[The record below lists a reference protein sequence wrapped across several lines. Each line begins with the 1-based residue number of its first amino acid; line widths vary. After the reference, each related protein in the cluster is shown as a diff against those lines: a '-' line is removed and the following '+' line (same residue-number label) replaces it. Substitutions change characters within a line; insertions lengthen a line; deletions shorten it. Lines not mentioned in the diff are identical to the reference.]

1 MKKNLYYILYI
12 GVLMMFL
19 AGCQDEGMF
28 TPEEE
33 TSQAP
38 VNVSFQVKLGG
49 EEMSRAI
56 GDASR
61 VNQLIVGVFQDEDGK
76 LLNTD
81 TIKREKEQEN
91 FTNVTIPMFKNQTYK
106 LAFWAQVENNGIY
119 SIDNNFNINI
129 DYSKYKDI
137 SLVGTESFEAFSA
150 IRTGVTV
157 DNPGNASIVLTR
169 PFAQLNIAAS
179 EEEIFNK
186 VNKTAFTINKVY
198 TAYNPFSGTV
208 GNPVEKRFSFTF
220 SQSDVSVKQNT
231 TINGNTYY
239 YLASAYLLAPEEVV
253 MIGGLYKDEEIYKAL
268 VFNELPLAANTRT
281 NIYGNMIQQEVMQG
295 WDGVT
300 FTAPTNE
307 GSTCNVTIEGATN
320 ILHIDTPEELAYC
333 MKNGYPSGY
342 DAIHICA
349 NIDMGG
355 HDWNQ
360 LPVETDNSRSANP
373 IIPKNVPEG
382 IVIVG
387 TSGEGQA
394 PFTISNAKVSS
405 TGLFGDIKNVTVK
418 NLKLKNIHVEAS
430 GNVGVLAGTVTG
442 ASIFENVIVEGGSV
456 SSESSDIAGGM
467 VGYINHESVTNQS
480 VATTLS
486 GCQANGITNITGS
499 VTGKLVGEFSGYS
512 YNEVLNFIDCS
523 SDITMEATS
532 FNNVNK
538 SCFIEQSLEN
548 DENDLLGRETYCRG
562 IVNFGENRFVP
573 KWDGVRS
580 DITPLIENGV
590 NVIYSPYDVA
600 YYQKKS
606 PSTVTFKTNVD
617 LGSHNFDPI
626 KSITNLDGENHTIY
640 NLKVD
645 MVHDGTGAA
654 FIQSANGITT
664 HKDITFV
671 GADIKNVHNPEI
683 PIPAYG
689 VTNDGGAGNAYAG
702 TLVSHSGGTYTV
714 SNVHVRS
721 GKVYAVCKMGGLVG
735 YVGGNLDMS
744 KCSVDNYTIENYAP
758 GVPNYYTLPGP
769 GYMDIYLQQFQDNTI
784 TNAALALMG
793 IHKIPE
799 YGRVNLLQWWYTQG
813 EAGGLIGFVKSP
825 HAVIDNCS
833 VTNTN
838 IKCEGQPDKSVVANV
853 WDKADFDS
861 NNPYVS
867 GKKIFA
873 KGTTDIA
880 GRHVN
885 QFIGDIVSA
894 RDQEDGTNYDVTIS
908 NYTVSGNQ
916 YGGVDASSTNDYNHD
931 YASGKYCE
939 VVGCAY
945 YVGVDVGLGS
955 ITLKHVNDYAGKLTF
970 YSKANGE
977 VSKVVLE
984 EAAGQGNNQTWTGGS
999 FSNMQ
1004 FKQNRDKIGGS
1015 FLRPEYG
1022 PWYYTI
1028 DSEYPEPPAI

>member
-1 MKKNLYYILYI
+1 
-12 GVLMMFL
+12 MMFL
-19 AGCQDEGMF
+19 AGCQDEGLF

-61 VNQLIVGVFQDEDGK
+61 VNQLIVGVFQSGT
-76 LLNTD
+76 LLETYNFNK
-81 TIKREKEQEN
+81 IQGQEK
-91 FTNVTIPMFKNQTYK
+91 FTNVTIPMFKNQQYD
-106 LAFWAQVENNGIY
+106 LVFWAQVKDNGIY

-129 DYSKYKDI
+129 DYSKYQDI

-198 TAYNPFSGTV
+198 TAYNPFSGAV
-208 GNPVEKRFSFTF
+208 GDPVEKRFSFTF
-220 SQSDVSVKQNT
+220 SQSDVSDKQNT
-231 TINGNTYY
+231 TINGKTYY

-281 NIYGNMIQQEVMQG
+281 NIYGNMVQQEVMQG

-333 MKNGYPSGY
+333 MQNGYPSGY

-355 HDWNQ
+355 HDWDL
-360 LPVETDNSRSANP
+360 LPVKTDNSRSANP

-405 TGLFGDIKNVTVK
+405 TGLFGDIKNVIVK

-467 VGYINHESVTNQS
+467 VGYINHESVTNQA

-562 IVNFGENRFVP
+562 TVNFRGNRFVP
-573 KWDGVRS
+573 KWDGRKVE
-580 DITPLIENGV
+580 PLTANFNLDGIESGK
-590 NVIYSPYDVA
+590 VIYSPADLAWFQEQNYTAMNVYLRSDLDMGGSGEDA
-600 YYQKKS
+600 QI
-606 PSTVTFKTNVD
+606 FK
-617 LGSHNFDPI
+617 PI
-626 KSITNLDGENHTIY
+626 LTMKYLDGLKKDKTQFQSFDDCYKIH
-640 NLKVD
+640 NLKVVK
-645 MVHDGTGAA
+645 VHANGNGAA
-654 FIQSANGITT
+654 FILTGAASHTHQNLVFDSSCIISKHDDTIT
-664 HKDITFV
+664 DI
-671 GADIKNVHNPEI
+671 NNSN
-683 PIPAYG
+683 Y
-689 VTNDGGAGNAYAG
+689 GNAYAG
-702 TLVSHSGGTYTV
+702 TIVCKVTGNYTV
-714 SNVHVRS
+714 RNVLIQNGSVS
-721 GKVYAVCKMGGLVG
+721 GICKMGVLLG
-735 YVGGNLDMS
+735 YCSGNLQATN
-744 KCSVDNYTIENYAP
+744 CIVD
-758 GVPNYYTLPGP
+758 
-769 GYMDIYLQQFQDNTI
+769 QCTI
-784 TNAALALMG
+784 TNYDPQC
-793 IHKIPE
+793 I
-799 YGRVNLLQWWYTQG
+799 NWYTQREDIESLNMVAYAKDSFFTDG
-813 EAGGLIGFVKSP
+813 EVGGLIGFITACSP
-825 HAVIDNCS
+825 TITNCS
-833 VTNTN
+833 VINTTIDCTGEEN
-838 IKCEGQPDKSVVANV
+838 KSVTIGVYN
-853 WDKADFDS
+853 ADRFNE
-861 NNPYVS
+861 NNPGS
-867 GKKIFA
+867 PTI
-873 KGTTDIA
+873 KGQVTIA

-885 QFIGDIVSA
+885 QFIGDIRTQNTTDVITINNPYVENNRYL
-894 RDQEDGTNYDVTIS
+894 RDGDEHLISETETKTKTEEWSEGSGWSKKNYRTYDCNNTKTYSTI
-908 NYTVSGNQ
+908 
-916 YGGVDASSTNDYNHD
+916 
-931 YASGKYCE
+931 
-939 VVGCAY
+939 VGCAY
-945 YVGVDVGLGS
+945 VVAV
-955 ITLKHVNDYAGKLTF
+955 TLKVNLIIINIDKHVGDYKGVININNSNITEQSTRTTEVKTGTEASWTKYNCTYNWTYETF
-970 YSKANGE
+970 KNPVGE
-977 VSKVVLE
+977 T
-984 EAAGQGNNQTWTGGS
+984 AIDRFIGDD
-999 FSNMQ
+999 FSM
-1004 FKQNRDKIGGS
+1004 
-1015 FLRPEYG
+1015 
-1022 PWYYTI
+1022 
-1028 DSEYPEPPAI
+1028 